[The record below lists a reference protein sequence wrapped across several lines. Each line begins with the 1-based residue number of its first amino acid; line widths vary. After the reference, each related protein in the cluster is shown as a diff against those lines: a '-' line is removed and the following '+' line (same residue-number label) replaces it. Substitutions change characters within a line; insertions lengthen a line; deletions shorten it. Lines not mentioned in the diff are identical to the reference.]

1 MIALWLAVGLLAAS
15 SDAPPAPDP
24 IGGGGKFEDAAQEW
38 DARREWTR
46 KARELV
52 AELDAVEE
60 SAPEPP
66 RAARERPQASL
77 PALAYVAPALAYVAP
92 ALLDFE
98 RLLAFDNQYAQA
110 LMQAIALRDAR
121 AIAEAAWMA
130 EQMLRMDEQVVAM
143 LLLVEIA

>member
-1 MIALWLAVGLLAAS
+1 MIALWLAAGLLAAS

-66 RAARERPQASL
+66 QAAQERPQASL
-77 PALAYVAPALAYVAP
+77 PALAYVAP

-110 LMQAIALRDAR
+110 LMQAVALRDAR